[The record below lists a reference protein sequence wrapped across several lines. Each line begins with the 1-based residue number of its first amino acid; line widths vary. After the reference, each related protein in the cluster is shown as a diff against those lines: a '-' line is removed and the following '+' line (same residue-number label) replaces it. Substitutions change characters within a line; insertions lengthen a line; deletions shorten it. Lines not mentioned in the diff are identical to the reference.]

1 MNNKWLYR
9 KFTTKNIFFEVVKET
24 HVVKNLYRLE
34 VKLIDAGIF
43 SEFSIDFGS
52 DELEEEMKNG
62 RMREVF

>member
-43 SEFSIDFGS
+43 SEVSIDFGS